1 VARTTTSTLIRMT
14 HPISFAVIG
23 CGRIGL
29 RHIEM
34 IKNLPGATLAA
45 VCDVLPVGELGI
57 SVEVPYYTSAEAM
70 LAAHPQLDVVAIATP
85 NGFHAQHAL
94 QVIAAGAHPIIEK
107 PMALTRR
114 DAEKVLHAA
123 LQKGKY
129 VFGVMQNRYSPP
141 SEWLKE
147 VVDRGLLG
155 EIYQVHVDC
164 FWNRDD
170 RYYHPGGWHGTKDLD
185 GGTLFTQFSHFID
198 ILYWLFGDI
207 TPTAVKLNN
216 FNHAHSIQFEDS
228 GMVQFDLVQGGV
240 GSLNYST
247 SVWDANLESSM
258 TIIGEKGSVKVA
270 GQYMNEVAHCH
281 IEGYAMPAL
290 APSNPPNNYG
300 PYKGSAANHI
310 YVYEN
315 VMNVLRGEGP
325 ITTNALEGLKVV
337 DIIERIYAK
346 A

>member
-1 VARTTTSTLIRMT
+1 MSET
-14 HPISFAVIG
+14 ISFAVIG
-23 CGRIGL
+23 CGRIGQ

-34 IKNLPGATLAA
+34 IKNLPTAELIA
-45 VCDVLPVGELGI
+45 VCDVKPAADLPLPA
-57 SVEVPYYTSAEAM
+57 EVPHYTSVEAM
-70 LAAHPQLDVVAIATP
+70 LAAHPSLDVVAIATP
-85 NGFHAQHAL
+85 NGCHAQQAL

-170 RYYHPGGWHGTKDLD
+170 RYYYPGGWHGTKDLD

-216 FNHAHSIQFEDS
+216 FNHVHSIQFEDS

-240 GSLNYST
+240 GIVELLHVGLGRKPGVQHDHYWREGFGQGRRAIHERGSPLPHRGICHA
-247 SVWDANLESSM
+247 DARS
-258 TIIGEKGSVKVA
+258 
-270 GQYMNEVAHCH
+270 QQ
-281 IEGYAMPAL
+281 
-290 APSNPPNNYG
+290 
-300 PYKGSAANHI
+300 SAQQ
-310 YVYEN
+310 
-315 VMNVLRGEGP
+315 LRP
-325 ITTNALEGLKVV
+325 VQRVRRQPHLCL
-337 DIIERIYAK
+337 
-346 A
+346 

>member
-1 VARTTTSTLIRMT
+1 M
-14 HPISFAVIG
+14 ISFAVIG

-34 IKNLPGATLAA
+34 IKNLPNAVLTA
-45 VCDVLPVGELGI
+45 VCDVLPIDTLNLLGEA
-57 SVEVPYYTSAEAM
+57 PHYTNLDHM
-70 LAAHPQLDVVAIATP
+70 LDAHPELDVVAIATP

-94 QVIAAGAHPIIEK
+94 KVIEAGAHPIIEK
-107 PMALTRR
+107 PMALSRR
-114 DAEKVLHAA
+114 DAEKVLHTA

-141 SEWLKE
+141 SVWLKE
-147 VVDRGLLG
+147 VVDRGFLG

-170 RYYHPGGWHGTKDLD
+170 RYYLPGGWHGTKELD

-207 TPTAVKLNN
+207 TPTSVKLKN

-228 GMVQFDLVQGGV
+228 GTVQFDLIQGGI

-270 GQYMNEVAHCH
+270 GQYMNEVTHCH
-281 IEGYAMPAL
+281 IEGYTMPTL

-310 YVYEN
+310 YVYQN
-315 VMNVLRGEGP
+315 VMEVLHGQGP

-337 DIIERIYAK
+337 DIIERIYGHV
-346 A
+346 

>member
-1 VARTTTSTLIRMT
+1 MISKT
-14 HPISFAVIG
+14 ISFGVIG
-23 CGRIGL
+23 CGRIGQ
-29 RHIEM
+29 RHMEM
-34 IKNLPGATLAA
+34 IKNLPGAELSAL
-45 VCDVLPVGELGI
+45 CDVLPADALGLD
-57 SVEVPYYTSAEAM
+57 EVIPLYATVEAM
-70 LAAHPQLDVVAIATP
+70 LEAHPSLDVVAIATP
-85 NGFHAQHAL
+85 NGFHAEHAL
-94 QVIAAGAHPIIEK
+94 HVIAAGAHPIIEK
-107 PMALTRR
+107 PMALKRS

-141 SEWLKE
+141 SAWLKD
-147 VVDRGLLG
+147 VVEQELLG

-170 RYYHPGGWHGTKDLD
+170 RYYHTGGWHGTKKLD

-207 TPTAVKLNN
+207 HPTSVRLNN
-216 FNHAHSIQFEDS
+216 FNHAHSIEFEDS
-228 GMVQFDLVQGGV
+228 GMVHFDLVQGGV

-247 SVWDANLESSM
+247 SVWDSNLESSM
-258 TIIGEKGSVKVA
+258 TIIGEKGSIKVA

-281 IEGYAMPAL
+281 VEGYAMPEL

-315 VMNVLRGEGP
+315 VMAVLRGQGP